1 MIAPEILRRVL
12 RPDDA
17 DWPRALDDLDPAPER
32 LRIAGRLPDLDR
44 AVAIVGT
51 RAAETEAL
59 DFAYDLAG
67 DLSRAGCPIV
77 SGGARGIDAAA
88 HEGALAAGGTT
99 VAFLATGLRVPYPP
113 EHRDLFARIVAN
125 GAIVSEH
132 GDDTPPR
139 AGRFLERNRLIAA
152 LARAVVVVQA
162 PARSGALSTAAWAAR
177 LERAVFVV
185 PQAPWEPRGAGCL
198 ALLARGAAVCT
209 RARDVLSVAA
219 PEPRG
224 TVPGPVRKSENTKDS
239 SDLDADGRRVL
250 DAIGAR
256 ARYVDEVV
264 RRSAIPVDR
273 VQRALLG
280 LLLLGEI
287 EERGPGRYGPCGRRP
302 KRL

>member
-125 GAIVSEH
+125 GAPAASSSATVSSPRSRARSSSSR
-132 GDDTPPR
+132 PPR
-139 AGRFLERNRLIAA
+139 ARVRSALRPGRRASKELCSWCLRPPGSRAARAASRSSPAAQRFA
-152 LARAVVVVQA
+152 LA
-162 PARSGALSTAAWAAR
+162 
-177 LERAVFVV
+177 
-185 PQAPWEPRGAGCL
+185 
-198 ALLARGAAVCT
+198 
-209 RARDVLSVAA
+209 
-219 PEPRG
+219 PEMSYP
-224 TVPGPVRKSENTKDS
+224 
-239 SDLDADGRRVL
+239 
-250 DAIGAR
+250 
-256 ARYVDEVV
+256 
-264 RRSAIPVDR
+264 
-273 VQRALLG
+273 
-280 LLLLGEI
+280 
-287 EERGPGRYGPCGRRP
+287 
-302 KRL
+302 